1 VSFSLF
7 IDFVSRSKPAL
18 IWILKAGLIANAAV
32 ALGLYH
38 FTAYDAPGAYA
49 PEVTSLIRE
58 ITSAGRLT
66 DLRWA
71 KAMYAMRSQL
81 GDEAFRKATAQQSF
95 GDGARA
101 ALVASLVRW
110 YDGVSRFLK
119 KPFSRRVL
127 TQPPAWKRSPN

>member
-7 IDFVSRSKPAL
+7 IGFVSRSKPAL
-18 IWILKAGLIANAAV
+18 IWIHKAGLVANAAV
-32 ALGLYH
+32 SLGLYH
-38 FTAYDAPGAYA
+38 FTTYDAPGAYA

-81 GDEAFRKATAQQSF
+81 GAEAFRKATAQQSF
-95 GDGARA
+95 GDAARA
-101 ALVASLVRW
+101 A
-110 YDGVSRFLK
+110 
-119 KPFSRRVL
+119 
-127 TQPPAWKRSPN
+127 

>member
-7 IDFVSRSKPAL
+7 IHFASRSKPAL
-18 IWILKAGLIANAAV
+18 IWILKADLVANAAV
-32 ALGLYH
+32 SLGLYH
-38 FTAYDAPGAYA
+38 FTIYDAPGAYA

-81 GDEAFRKATAQQSF
+81 GAEAFRKATAQQSF
-95 GDGARA
+95 GDAARA
-101 ALVASLVRW
+101 A
-110 YDGVSRFLK
+110 
-119 KPFSRRVL
+119 
-127 TQPPAWKRSPN
+127 